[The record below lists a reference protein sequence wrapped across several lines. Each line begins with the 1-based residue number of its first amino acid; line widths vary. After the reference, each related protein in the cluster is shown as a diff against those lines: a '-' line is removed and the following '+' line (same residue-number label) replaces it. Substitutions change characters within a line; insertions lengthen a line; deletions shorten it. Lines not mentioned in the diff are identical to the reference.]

1 MLHWGI
7 AIRRMIEVRRSKD
20 EASRARVWRD
30 RVRRVA
36 CARVVST
43 TTWFQS
49 KKTRPKSGVVPH
61 LTITPNGH
69 VALLVSQR
77 SVRPSAGSAGGSPR
91 PARTHA
97 PTPPVLETR
106 PVLLDCYKVLY
117 VVAGQP
123 QNRSA
128 NRPSLAEAVEGGC
141 PALDLAPA
149 GRILWR
155 GGLEGGL
162 ALRGLGGWPGLIGFG
177 LWGLGGWSG
186 WIGFGLWGLGAAASH
201 I

>member
-1 MLHWGI
+1 
-7 AIRRMIEVRRSKD
+7 MIEVRRSKD

-141 PALDLAPA
+141 PALDLLTMCLLTMWRVAAQRLIWRQLA
-149 GRILWR
+149 GYCGGAVWR
-155 GGLEGGL
+155 ADSL
-162 ALRGLGGWPGLIGFG
+162 
-177 LWGLGGWSG
+177 
-186 WIGFGLWGLGAAASH
+186 
-201 I
+201 